1 MGYNVWEK
9 EMNNVNINQKLKCGV
24 VYFLALLILLTGC
37 TAAQNTQNT
46 GENRPADNELP
57 EGSYLRVDFVDVG
70 QADFAVVECDGEYMT
85 IDGGNAEDSQ
95 IVYSHLKNRG
105 IEKINTVVITHPHE
119 DHYGGV
125 GAIFAC
131 AEVERV
137 YCPNTDS
144 DVGAFQS
151 LLRTIK
157 GKGLEVTKP
166 MVGEQFSIGSAKV
179 QVLGPVKSVYDDV
192 NDTSLVL
199 RLSYGDT
206 SFLFT
211 GDAEQISENDI
222 LSAGFD
228 VSADVLKVGH
238 HGSYSSTSYRWLKAV
253 APEYAVIS
261 SSRKDRPE
269 YDHPHEVVVSRLRDA
284 DVTLYRTDLQGTV
297 TCITY
302 GEEIAFMVERNYD
315 ADTFYDA
322 GEGGN
327 H

>member
-1 MGYNVWEK
+1 MRIK
-9 EMNNVNINQKLKCGV
+9 QKFKYAVL
-24 VYFLALLILLTGC
+24 YFLTLLILLTGC
-37 TAAQNTQNT
+37 TTAQNS
-46 GENRPADNELP
+46 GHISEAGSELP
-57 EGSYLRVDFVDVG
+57 DGSYLRVDFVDVG
-70 QADFAVVECDGEYMT
+70 QADFIVVECDGEYMT

-95 IVYSHLKNRG
+95 IVYTHLKNRG
-105 IEKINTVVITHPHE
+105 VEKVDTVVITHPHE

-131 AEVERV
+131 ADVERV
-137 YCPNTDS
+137 FCPNTDS
-144 DVGAFQS
+144 DVRAFQN
-151 LLRTIK
+151 LLQTVEDE
-157 GKGLEVTKP
+157 GLEVTKP

-179 QVLGPVKSVYDDV
+179 QVLGPIKSQYDDV

-199 RLSYGDT
+199 RLTFGDT

-222 LSAGFD
+222 LAAGFD

-238 HGSYSSTSYRWLKAV
+238 HGSYSSTSYQWLKAV

-302 GEEIAFMVERNYD
+302 GDEIAFMVERNPD
-315 ADTFYDA
+315 ADTLYDA